1 LFGGVFLAD
10 LTKLN
15 KSELQEI
22 LSSLNKKYEDFVS
35 RNLKLD
41 MSRGKPCSEQ
51 LDLSMDMLEY
61 RAEPGEFKTKSGM
74 DVRNYGLVDGI
85 PEAKELF
92 AQMLEVSPE
101 QIIIGNNS
109 SLSMMFDTISRAM
122 NFGVG
127 EGSVPWCKQP
137 KVKFICPSPGYDRHF
152 AITQLF
158 NVEMIVVDMK
168 ADGPDMDAVERLVSE
183 DEAVKGI
190 WCIPKY
196 SNPDGITYS
205 DEVVDRLAGM
215 KTAAI
220 DFRIFWDNAYVVH
233 HLTDCPDRLKNII
246 EACNT
251 AGNEDRAY
259 VFASTSKITFPGA
272 GIAMMASSENN
283 ISMAK
288 KYLSIKTIG
297 PDKLN
302 ELRHVRFLKDMAGIT
317 AHMKKHA
324 AILKPKFDLVL
335 DLMESELGDK
345 NIASWNKPNGGY
357 FISFNAMPGCAA
369 AAVKMAADAGVVFTP
384 AGATFPYGKDPK
396 DRNIRIAPTLPPM
409 NELKTAMEL
418 LCTCV
423 QIVTI
428 KKLLE
433 L

>member
-1 LFGGVFLAD
+1 MAD

-369 AAVKMAADAGVVFTP
+369 ATVKMAADAGVVFTP